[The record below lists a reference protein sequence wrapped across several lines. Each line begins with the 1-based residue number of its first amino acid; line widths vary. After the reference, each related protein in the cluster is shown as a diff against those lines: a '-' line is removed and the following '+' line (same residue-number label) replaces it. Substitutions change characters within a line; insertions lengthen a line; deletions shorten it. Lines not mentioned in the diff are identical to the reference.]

1 MLKYK
6 IQLKDSNLNI
16 PLDLQFDVAAKED
29 AIQNFYIEEQ
39 IQKSLPPE
47 EDYEITKYIANDVD
61 EIEISLFKFENVPFV
76 LSDFGFTD
84 DDVKF
89 FYNRLQKS
97 FLSIT
102 FYDLPNKLQQAQKF
116 QTNLFVQRFRLYD
129 NNVLKSASEIEL
141 KFYIK
146 NPKKNTNETEGFY
159 IYLAKNKFIPNFNLF
174 CNFKFNSAFD
184 GVSNLFYLKT
194 GLTVNTVKEEYEY
207 LESNFNQIGYNY
219 NVINKTASYSNN
231 KLIINLYALI

>member
-89 FYNRLQKS
+89 F
-97 FLSIT
+97 
-102 FYDLPNKLQQAQKF
+102 
-116 QTNLFVQRFRLYD
+116 
-129 NNVLKSASEIEL
+129 
-141 KFYIK
+141 
-146 NPKKNTNETEGFY
+146 
-159 IYLAKNKFIPNFNLF
+159 
-174 CNFKFNSAFD
+174 
-184 GVSNLFYLKT
+184 
-194 GLTVNTVKEEYEY
+194 
-207 LESNFNQIGYNY
+207 
-219 NVINKTASYSNN
+219 
-231 KLIINLYALI
+231 